1 MFSALEITHKF
12 CESDFEK
19 VFKKVDRDQEGAL
32 SRVEVIE
39 LLGELIKEP
48 KKRTVRIIKRR
59 VQPRKYQL
67 DLDGRIVK
75 VEES

>member
-39 LLGELIKEP
+39 LLRELMKEP
-48 KKRTVRIIKRR
+48 RKRTVRIIKRR